1 MEANQILQS
10 NILDIIFDGKNK
22 LYGAY
27 DLRKTYN
34 SRIATAMIAT
44 ITAILFF
51 IVGSAIADKF
61 KKDQPLVKIETTD
74 RTLQPK
80 PDEQKIILPPRTMP
94 SQQVASLKVNTPV
107 ITKDP
112 LVTETPPDVKQMEN
126 AKIDSKT
133 VEGNKFNG
141 IVNPPSDIIGSNV
154 IATVVNKK
162 TSEDSTFR
170 KVEIEAA
177 FPGGSQA
184 WQRYIQR
191 AIASQLD
198 EFTDADFGTC
208 IVQFIVDKNGK
219 VSNVIATTMQGT
231 KLAQI
236 AVTIISKGPNWT
248 PAIQN
253 GQYVNAYRTQPVTLL
268 NPNQ

>member
-34 SRIATAMIAT
+34 SRIATALIAT
-44 ITAILFF
+44 ITAILFS

-61 KKDQPLVKIETTD
+61 KKDQPLVKIETID

-80 PDEQKIILPPRTMP
+80 PDEQKIIPPPRTMP
-94 SQQVASLKVNTPV
+94 SQHVASLKVTKPV

-126 AKIDSKT
+126 AKINSKT

-177 FPGGSQA
+177 FPGGAQA
-184 WQRYIQR
+184 WQRYIER
-191 AIASQLD
+191 AIASRLD

-208 IVQFIVDKNGK
+208 FVQFIVDKNGN
-219 VSNVIATTMQGT
+219 VSNVKAITMQGT
-231 KLAQI
+231 KLAEI
-236 AVTIISKGPNWT
+236 AVTAISKGPNWT

-253 GQYVNAYRTQPVTLL
+253 GHYVNAYRTQPVTLI